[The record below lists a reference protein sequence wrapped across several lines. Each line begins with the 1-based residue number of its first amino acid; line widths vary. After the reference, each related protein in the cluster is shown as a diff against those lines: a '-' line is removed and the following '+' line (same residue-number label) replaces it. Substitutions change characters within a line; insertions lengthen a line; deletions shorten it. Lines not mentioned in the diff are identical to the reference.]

1 MACDNG
7 YYWDGKR
14 CRPNISKTI
23 RDAAFTIGGM
33 FGAANAATTR
43 RKQKQM
49 RKELDA
55 LSKSPTEQSPKPTK
69 KLGGS
74 IWTRK
79 SNKSK

>member
-1 MACDNG
+1 MACDKG

-14 CRPNISKTI
+14 CRPNIGKTI
-23 RDAAFTIGGM
+23 RDAAITIGTI
-33 FGAANAATTR
+33 FGAANAANTK

-55 LSKSPTEQSPKPTK
+55 LSTASSNKSPKPKK

-74 IWTRK
+74 TWTRK

>member
-14 CRPNISKTI
+14 CRPNIGKTI

-49 RKELDA
+49 QKELDA
-55 LSKSPTEQSPKPTK
+55 LSKSPTKQFPKPTK
-69 KLGGS
+69 KLEGS
-74 IWTRK
+74 TWTRK